1 MFTCEIGLFP
11 AGTFQV
17 TDFTLTE
24 GLSSLYHLSLNVVSL
39 LPYIEFQTHLGQAA
53 SLTVKRD
60 GQIVRTVN
68 GILAGGVQG
77 NTDGVKTW
85 YHFDIRPE
93 MWIMTLNQDS
103 RIFQDQNAPAILKT
117 LLDEAHV
124 KSDCLF
130 TVKRCIR
137 NGPTPRKN
145 GNPPMTFGVA

>member
-1 MFTCEIGLFP
+1 EPSGLVFTCEIGLFP

-85 YHFDIRPE
+85 
-93 MWIMTLNQDS
+93 
-103 RIFQDQNAPAILKT
+103 
-117 LLDEAHV
+117 
-124 KSDCLF
+124 
-130 TVKRCIR
+130 
-137 NGPTPRKN
+137 
-145 GNPPMTFGVA
+145 